1 MDSGFWLPGISVVAC
16 ACCVFRVCVL
26 MPSVVVGLP
35 PLSLSPL
42 GHLPGVLVPMGR
54 DAEEMSHEERGL
66 TRTNGV

>member
-1 MDSGFWLPGISVVAC
+1 
-16 ACCVFRVCVL
+16 
-26 MPSVVVGLP
+26 MPSVIVGLP

-66 TRTNGV
+66 PRTNGV